1 MPQTTNQRRRKH
13 LSPLQLHRRFYGMFS
28 RVARRLGVAASYVS
42 MVARG
47 KRRSEVI
54 ERALEAEVS
63 NVRCTEKA

>member
-1 MPQTTNQRRRKH
+1 MTQTSNNGRRKR

-47 KRRSEVI
+47 KRKSETI
-54 ERALEAEVS
+54 ERALENEVS

>member
-1 MPQTTNQRRRKH
+1 MAQNGNNNRRRN
-13 LSPLQLHRRFYGMFS
+13 LSPLELHRRFYGMFS

-47 KRRSEVI
+47 KRKSETI